1 MFQNDTNLKK
11 VCYNV
16 IQGDEIMWCKTCNR
30 EVSNKKCEICGSETQ
45 EDIPVQIQWCSHCNV
60 PIIKAL
66 NEPDIDR
73 CPLCNENTNYLTTD
87 IRPAFPAER
96 LLFEILKGK
105 PMEYKDCSVWVN
117 NNKYYVNGKTFS
129 LSSKELKEA
138 NPDEVREKLAY
149 YKEKNEKECSF
160 QKYIDL
166 FIQANKE
173 RLNYIKS
180 EAFAFIQKE
189 ASKYDEEQLVIS
201 FSGGKDSTVVAD
213 LTVRALSNPSI
224 VHIYGDTTLEFPLS
238 YEYVQRFKKN
248 NPMCIFKTAK
258 NRDQEFYD
266 VAEKIGPPARM
277 LRWCCTMFKT
287 GPITRTINGL
297 FREKSILTF
306 YGIRKNES
314 VSRSKYNRVEDKAG
328 SVKILKQKVA
338 SPIFYW
344 CDGDIWLYML
354 AESVDFNDAYKLG
367 YDRVGCWCCPNNNE
381 RSQFLAKIYMP
392 EQFKKWRQFLIDFAK
407 SVGKPDPE
415 VYVDEGKW
423 KARQGGNGVKAAEN
437 IKIKYT
443 NCTAEDHAKIYQLN
457 RPIEDYFYNMF
468 TPFGIVSRELGKKLI
483 NEVIVL
489 DMRTNV
495 PIISIQP
502 FNQDGYQYA
511 VKIKTMNV
519 EKHDDLQR
527 MIGYQVRKYNA
538 CMKCLKCESICRF
551 GAITITPDEYRID
564 ENKCK
569 RCKACVTPKILV
581 GGCLM
586 TNYLSVKDDD

>member
-1 MFQNDTNLKK
+1 
-11 VCYNV
+11 
-16 IQGDEIMWCKTCNR
+16 MWCKTCNR
-30 EVSNKKCEICGSETQ
+30 EVSNEICEICGNKTQ
-45 EDIPVQIQWCSHCNV
+45 IDIPVQIQWCEHCKI
-60 PIIKAL
+60 PIIKSL
-66 NEPDIDR
+66 NDININV
-73 CPLCNENTNYLTTD
+73 CPLCNSTTTFLSPD

-96 LLFEILKGK
+96 LLFEILKAK
-105 PMEYKDCSVWVN
+105 PMQFKDCSVWVN
-117 NNKYYVNGKTFS
+117 NNKYYIDGKS
-129 LSSKELKEA
+129 YNLSSKELKEA
-138 NPDEVREKLAY
+138 DISYIREQLDKYKDE
-149 YKEKNEKECSF
+149 NENNNCF
-160 QKYIDL
+160 NKYIDL
-166 FIQANKE
+166 FIKANQS

-180 EAFAFIQKE
+180 EAFDFIKQE
-189 ASKYDEEQLVIS
+189 ASKYEEEQIVIS

-213 LTVRALSNPSI
+213 LVVRALSNPSI
-224 VHIYGDTTLEFPLS
+224 VHIYGDTTLEFPMS

-248 NPMCIFKTAK
+248 NPKCIFKTSK
-258 NRDQEFYD
+258 NRDQIFLD
-266 VAEKIGPPARM
+266 VAKVIGPPARM

-287 GPITRTINGL
+287 GPITRTINAL
-297 FREKSILTF
+297 FRDKSILTF

-314 VSRSKYNRVEDKAG
+314 VSRSKYNRTEDDAG

-354 AESVDFNDAYKLG
+354 AEHVDFNDAYKLG

-392 EQFKKWRQFLIDFAK
+392 EQFENWRSFLIDFAK

-415 VYVDEGKW
+415 NYVDGGFW
-423 KARQGGNGVKAAEN
+423 KARQGGNGLKASEN

-443 NCTAEDHAKIYQLN
+443 NCTAEDHAKIYSLN

-468 TPFGIVSRELGKKLI
+468 TPFGKVSKELGKKII

-489 DMRTNV
+489 DIRTNV

-502 FNQDGYQYA
+502 FTNENYKYA

-527 MIGYQVRKYNA
+527 MISYQIRKYNA
-538 CMKCLKCESICRF
+538 CMRCLKCESVCRF
-551 GAITITPDEYRID
+551 GAITITPDEYKID

-569 RCKACVTPKILV
+569 RCKACVSASILT

-586 TNYLSVKDDD
+586 NRYLSIKDD

>member
-1 MFQNDTNLKK
+1 
-11 VCYNV
+11 
-16 IQGDEIMWCKTCNR
+16 MWCKSCNR
-30 EVSNKKCEICGSETQ
+30 EVSNEICEICGNKTQ
-45 EDIPVQIQWCSHCNV
+45 EDIPIQIQWCNDCNI
-60 PIIKAL
+60 PIIKSL
-66 NEPDIDR
+66 NDINIGV
-73 CPLCNENTNYLTTD
+73 CPICNSKTKYLTTD

-96 LLFEILKGK
+96 LLFEILKGY
-105 PMEYKDCSVWVN
+105 PMKYKDSSVWVN
-117 NNKYYVNGKTFS
+117 NNKYYVDGESFN

-138 NPDEVREKLAY
+138 NADNVRELLEKF
-149 YKEKNEKECSF
+149 KEENESSNAF
-160 QKYIDL
+160 NKYMNL
-166 FIQANKE
+166 YIQANKE
-173 RLNYIKS
+173 RLNYIKD
-180 EAFAFIQKE
+180 EAFEFIKKE
-189 ASKYDEEQLVIS
+189 ASKFEEEQIVIS

-213 LTVRALSNPSI
+213 LVVRALSNPSI

-238 YEYVQRFKKN
+238 YEYAQRFKRN
-248 NPMCIFKTAK
+248 NPKCIFKTSK

-266 VAEKIGPPARM
+266 VAKTIGPPARM

-287 GPITRTINGL
+287 GPITRTINSL
-297 FREKSILTF
+297 FRDKMILTF

-344 CDGDIWLYML
+344 SDADIWLYMIG
-354 AESVDFNDAYKLG
+354 ENVDFNDAYKLG

-381 RSQFLAKIYMP
+381 RSQFLAKVYMP
-392 EQFKKWRQFLIDFAK
+392 EQFKKWREFLIDFAK

-415 VYVDEGKW
+415 EYVDGGFW
-423 KARQGGNGVKAAEN
+423 KARQGGNGVKASEN

-457 RPIEDYFYNMF
+457 RPIEDYFYNLF
-468 TPFGIVSRELGKKLI
+468 IPFGIVSKELGRKLI

-489 DMRTNV
+489 DNRTNV

-502 FNQDGYQYA
+502 FNRDGFDNA

-519 EKHDDLQR
+519 EKHEDLQR
-527 MIGYQVRKYNA
+527 MISYQIRKYNA
-538 CMKCLKCESICRF
+538 CMRCLKCESICRF
-551 GAITITPDEYRID
+551 GAITISPDEYKID

-569 RCKACVTPKILV
+569 RCKACVTPKILD

-586 TNYLSVKDDD
+586 KKYLAIKDDD

>member
-1 MFQNDTNLKK
+1 
-11 VCYNV
+11 
-16 IQGDEIMWCKTCNR
+16 MWCKNCNR
-30 EVSNKKCEICGSETQ
+30 EVANEICEICGNKTQ
-45 EDIPVQIQWCSHCNV
+45 EDIPVNIRWCNHCKT

-66 NEPDIDR
+66 NEIDIGV
-73 CPLCNENTNYLTTD
+73 CPLCHNKTEYLSTD
-87 IRPAFPAER
+87 VRPAFPAER

-105 PMEYKDCSVWVN
+105 PMAYKDCSVWVN
-117 NNKYYVNGKTFS
+117 NNKYYIDGKAYT

-138 NPDEVREKLAY
+138 NPDKVREQLEK
-149 YKEKNEKECSF
+149 YKEHNEKENNF
-160 QKYIDL
+160 QEYINL
-166 FIQANKE
+166 FIQANQN

-180 EAFAFIQKE
+180 EAFDFIKKE
-189 ASKYDEEQLVIS
+189 ASKFTEEQLAIS

-213 LTVRALSNPSI
+213 LVVRALSNPSI
-224 VHIYGDTTLEFPLS
+224 VHIYGDTTLELPIS
-238 YEYVQRFKKN
+238 YEYVQRFRKN
-248 NPMCIFKTAK
+248 NPKCIFKISK
-258 NRDQEFYD
+258 NRDQNFYD
-266 VAEKIGPPARM
+266 VAKKIGPPARM

-287 GPITRTINGL
+287 GPITRVINGI

-328 SVKILKQKVA
+328 EVKIIKQKVA

-354 AESVDFNDAYKLG
+354 AENVDFNDAYKLG
-367 YDRVGCWCCPNNNE
+367 YDRVGCWCCPNANE
-381 RSQFLAKIYMP
+381 RTTFLSKIYIP
-392 EQFKKWRQFLIDFAK
+392 ERYKEWRDFLIDFAK
-407 SVGKPDPE
+407 SIGKPDPE
-415 VYVDEGKW
+415 NYIDGGFW
-423 KARQGGNGVKAAEN
+423 KARQGGNGVKAAED

-443 NCTAEDHAKIYQLN
+443 NCTAEDHAKIYSLV

-468 TPFGIVSRELGKKLI
+468 TPFGIVSRELGNKLI
-483 NEVIVL
+483 DEVLVL
-489 DMRTNV
+489 DIRTNV

-502 FNQDGYQYA
+502 FNNDNYKYA

-527 MIGYQVRKYNA
+527 MVSYQVRKYNA

-551 GAITITPDEYRID
+551 GAIAVTPDEYRID

-586 TNYLSVKDDD
+586 TNYLSIKDDD

>member
-1 MFQNDTNLKK
+1 
-11 VCYNV
+11 
-16 IQGDEIMWCKTCNR
+16 MWCKECNR
-30 EVSNKKCEICGSETQ
+30 EVSNPICEICGNKAQ
-45 EDIPVQIQWCSHCNV
+45 EDIPVQIQWCSHCNT
-60 PIIKAL
+60 PIIRAL
-66 NEPDIDR
+66 NDIKINT
-73 CPLCNENTNYLTTD
+73 CPLCNGKTTYLTTD
-87 IRPAFPAER
+87 VRPAFPAER
-96 LLFEILKGK
+96 LLFEILKGE
-105 PMEYKDCSVWVN
+105 PMKYRDCSVWVN
-117 NNKYYVNGKTFS
+117 NNKYFINGKS
-129 LSSKELKEA
+129 YNLASKELKEA
-138 NPDEVREKLAY
+138 DPDYVREQLEK
-149 YKEKNEKECSF
+149 YKKENETNCF
-160 QKYIDL
+160 DKYMNL
-166 FIQANKE
+166 FIEANRE

-180 EAFAFIQKE
+180 EAFDYIQKE
-189 ASKYDEEQLVIS
+189 ASKYEEEQLVIS

-213 LTVRALSNPSI
+213 LVVRALSNPSI

-238 YEYVQRFKKN
+238 YEYVQRFRKN
-248 NPMCIFKTAK
+248 NPKCIFKTSK
-258 NRDQEFYD
+258 NRDQVFYD
-266 VAEKIGPPARM
+266 VAKQIGPPARM

-287 GPITRTINGL
+287 GPITRTINSL
-297 FREKSILTF
+297 FRDKSILTF

-314 VSRSKYNRVEDKAG
+314 VSRSKYNRTEDKAG

-344 CDGDIWLYML
+344 CDADIWLYMI
-354 AESVDFNDAYKLG
+354 AENVDFNDAYRLG

-392 EQFKKWRQFLIDFAK
+392 EQFRVWRNFLIDFAK

-415 VYVDEGKW
+415 NYVDGGFW

-443 NCTAEDHAKIYQLN
+443 NCTAEDHAKIYSLN

-468 TPFGIVSRELGKKLI
+468 TPFGKVSRELGKKLI

-489 DMRTNV
+489 DIRTNV

-502 FNQDGYQYA
+502 FTNENYQYA

-527 MIGYQVRKYNA
+527 MISYQIRKYNA
-538 CMKCLKCESICRF
+538 CMRCLKCESICRF

-564 ENKCK
+564 ENKCM
-569 RCKACVTPKILV
+569 RCKACVSPKILV

-586 TNYLSVKDDD
+586 SNYLSVKDDD